1 MEKALIIWG
10 GWQGHKPKLTGNIL
24 KEELIKNEYEVKLTN
39 NLAVLIN
46 EDLNNYDV
54 IIPIWSVGIKSSIYL
69 KPLMDAIREG
79 VGLAA
84 FHGAIKWFIDDYY
97 YHLIGGNYI
106 KDSEEENFQVKIV
119 NQSHPITEYLE
130 DFEIISEKYYL
141 QFDPRNNILA
151 EADFGDVK
159 MPISWTKKFGDGRI
173 FYTSLAHS
181 PEHLFEKHS
190 LKMLIEAINWTAG
203 RL

>member
-1 MEKALIIWG
+1 
-10 GWQGHKPKLTGNIL
+10 
-24 KEELIKNEYEVKLTN
+24 
-39 NLAVLIN
+39 
-46 EDLNNYDV
+46 
-54 IIPIWSVGIKSSIYL
+54 
-69 KPLMDAIREG
+69 MDAIREG
-79 VGLAA
+79 VGLVA